1 MGITLSHFIG
11 AALTIALM
19 VVLGILSG
27 RWIKNSSDFSTG
39 GKKAGATLVMGT
51 IAGTLVGGSSTIG
64 TAQLAFTFGL
74 SAWWFTLGG
83 GIACL
88 VLGLAFVKP
97 FRASGCNTV
106 QEIIGKEYGAAAG
119 VITAVSGTLGMLLNM
134 IPQLLSFNALV
145 LSIIPINPIIVTLAG
160 IALMMCYVL
169 FGGLLSTGVLGIAK
183 MGLLYF
189 AVMMGGILALNLSG
203 GLGVL
208 YNTLPA
214 QQYFNLFARGAG
226 IDAGAGFS
234 LILGVLCTQTYMQAV
249 LSAKTD
255 KSARLGALYSA
266 IIIPPIGAG
275 GILIGQ
281 YMRIAHPYMNP
292 ALAFPTFVIDHFP
305 PLLGG
310 VALASLLI
318 AVTGTGA
325 GLALGFASTM
335 TNNIYLRFINKNAS
349 GKQTLIVMRALILSA
364 LGLAVLVAVANLG
377 SIILAWG
384 FLSMALR
391 GAVLFIPMC
400 AALVLRR
407 RVGPGCII
415 ASSLIGL
422 ATVIAGSFMI
432 SGLDPLFLG
441 VGASAA
447 TVAAGVLVKQIK
459 EKQGAM

>member
-1 MGITLSHFIG
+1 MGITLAHIIG
-11 AALTIALM
+11 ASLTIAFI
-19 VVLGILSG
+19 VILGIFSG
-27 RWIKNSSDFSTG
+27 RWVKSSSDFSTG
-39 GKKAGATLVMGT
+39 GNKAGPALVMGA

-88 VLGLAFVKP
+88 VLGLVFVKP
-97 FRASGCNTV
+97 FRASGCDTV
-106 QEIIGKEYGAAAG
+106 QQIISKEYGAAAG

-145 LSIIPINPIIVTLAG
+145 LSVAQINLTIVTLAG
-160 IALMMCYVL
+160 IGIMICYVV
-169 FGGLLSTGVLGIAK
+169 FGGFLSTGILGIAK
-183 MGLLYF
+183 MALLYF
-189 AVMMGGILALNLSG
+189 AVIMGGILALNLSG
-203 GLGVL
+203 GFGAL
-208 YNTLPA
+208 YDALPSE
-214 QQYFNLFARGAG
+214 QFFNMFARGVG
-226 IDAGAGFS
+226 IDAGAGVS
-234 LILGVLCTQTYMQAV
+234 LILGVLCTQTYVQAV

-255 KSARLGALYSA
+255 KSARMGALYSA
-266 IIIPPIGAG
+266 VIIPPIGAG

-281 YMRIAHPYMNP
+281 YMHIAHPYMNP

-310 VALASLLI
+310 VALAALLI

-325 GLALGFASTM
+325 GLALGFASTL
-335 TNNIYLRFINKNAS
+335 TNNIYLKFINKNAS
-349 GKQTLIVMRALILSA
+349 SKQVLIVMRVLILSA
-364 LGLAVLVAVANLG
+364 LALAGFVTIANLG

-400 AALVLRR
+400 AALVLRQ
-407 RVGPGCII
+407 RVGPGYII

-422 ATVIAGSFMI
+422 VTVIAGSFI
-432 SGLDPLFLG
+432 VSGFDPLFLG
-441 VGASAA
+441 VGASAV
-447 TVAAGVLVKQIK
+447 TVAVGVMVKHFRLPP
-459 EKQGAM
+459 